1 MSSLDLTE
9 ANSSGTPGV
18 KPTDRDDLASK
29 IDEPPNTKLND
40 YSDPDAVISAILSDA
55 NGPTRCVKHRQSS
68 LQHCRQRQRDT
79 WLLDT
84 QENDVFARIH
94 GVQQKDINTSSRHNE
109 CRAIAAYET
118 HMWYI
123 FKWRKIML

>member
-1 MSSLDLTE
+1 MSVTDQGLRYEADPRHIDLLMSSLDLTE

-40 YSDPDAVISAILSDA
+40 YSDPDADISAILSDA

-68 LQHCRQRQRDT
+68 LQHCRQSQRDT

-84 QENDVFARIH
+84 KEKDVSHAFMEYSE
-94 GVQQKDINTSSRHNE
+94 GP
-109 CRAIAAYET
+109 
-118 HMWYI
+118 
-123 FKWRKIML
+123 